1 MADISKITL
10 PDNSQYNIKDADART
25 NKQDKIT
32 ANGILVGDGTGTI
45 SAAVSGTDIK
55 TINNESI
62 LGSGNIT
69 IGGGSSLPDPTG
81 HEGDVLAV
89 NSQESPYWMDTSSVS
104 AVDIPTGVL
113 VGSNNGL
120 TAAVS
125 GTDFKTINNNSILGS
140 GNITVSAE
148 DEIFIATYDTTSYAD
163 VLAEYNAGKTIIC
176 SRTNSGVTAKIPLT
190 SYDGTTFSFV
200 YSSVS
205 PINLYA
211 LMLKSS
217 GWSISSNTA
226 VPTGRK
232 INNKAL
238 YSDITLDASDIGAL
252 PDSTTIPS
260 PADATPLMDN
270 TTASVGTS
278 TDYAREDHVHPTD
291 TSRQA
296 KITASGILKGD
307 GSGGVTAAT
316 GGTDYARMSD
326 IPTVPSNIVNTITT
340 TAGAHTAITSQ
351 KGNVSFNVPT
361 TASHVG
367 AIADPST
374 KQNGNVLTYNG
385 TNWVAQAP
393 ASGLPTQDATTNG
406 KYLISNGTSGAAWN
420 TITASSIGAQPS
432 GSYKTTQSQK
442 TTPSASGA
450 TTAFIDSITQ
460 DANGELTITKK
471 NIDTQLVT
479 EIVIEGT
486 PSSGSSNLVTS
497 GGIYSALS
505 AKQDS
510 LPSITG
516 NNGKYLTTNGLTLS
530 WGAVDA
536 LPGQA
541 GNAGKYLTTNGTTAS
556 WEAAEGA
563 TVISFDSTPQQNS
576 TNLIT
581 SGGVYTALQNID
593 ILPSQTGNSGKV
605 LTTNGSA
612 TSWRAVDSSPI
623 NASTNLITSE
633 AVYTGINNK
642 VNRTTNVNSADTNYT
657 TLMARGE
664 KLLSAATY
672 DAVSDWSTQLVNG
685 TIAWRYE

>member
-32 ANGILVGDGTGTI
+32 VNGILVGDGTGTI

-69 IGGGSSLPDPTG
+69 VGGGSSLPDPTG

-104 AVDIPTGVL
+104 GIDL
-113 VGSNNGL
+113 V
-120 TAAVS
+120 T
-125 GTDFKTINNNSILGS
+125 
-140 GNITVSAE
+140 
-148 DEIFIATYDTTSYAD
+148 
-163 VLAEYNAGKTIIC
+163 
-176 SRTNSGVTAKIPLT
+176 
-190 SYDGTTFSFV
+190 
-200 YSSVS
+200 
-205 PINLYA
+205 
-211 LMLKSS
+211 
-217 GWSISSNTA
+217 SISSSSTDSMVPSAKA
-226 VPTGRK
+226 VWDALPSINYPVTSVNGETG
-232 INNKAL
+232 AVV
-238 YSDITLDASDIGAL
+238 LDASDVGAL
-252 PDSTTIPS
+252 PSSTTIPQGTVTSVRVQASSPLQSSVSTAQDTSLDTTISFPPQNKNTVLAGPDGSAGHTLADTPTFRALVANDIPSITKSKISDFPTIPS
-260 PADATPLMDN
+260 PADATPLMDSS
-270 TTASVGTS
+270 TGAVGTS
-278 TDYAREDHVHPTD
+278 TDYAREDHKHPSD
-291 TSRQA
+291 TNKQD

-367 AIADPST
+367 AIAAPSSPSS
-374 KQNGNVLTYNG
+374 GNVLTYNG
-385 TNWVAQAP
+385 SSWVAQAP

-432 GSYKTTQSQK
+432 GSYKTTQSAK
-442 TTPSASGA
+442 TDPTASGA

-460 DANGELTITKK
+460 NANGEITATKK

-530 WGAVDA
+530 WGSVDA

-563 TVISFDSTPQQNS
+563 TVVSFDSTPQANS

-581 SGGVYTALQNID
+581 SGAVYTAINNID
-593 ILPSQTGNSGKV
+593 ALPSQTGNSGKV

-612 TSWRAVDSSPI
+612 ASWRAVDGSPAGGS
-623 NASTNLITSE
+623 NNLITSG
-633 AVYTGINNK
+633 AVYSDTTDRI
-642 VNRTTNVNSADTNYT
+642 NRTTTVDAADTNYT
-657 TLMARGE
+657 TLMARGV
-664 KLLSAATY
+664 KLLDKTTY
-672 DAVSDWSTQLVNG
+672 DAVSDWSSQLVNG
-685 TIAWRYE
+685 SIAWCYE